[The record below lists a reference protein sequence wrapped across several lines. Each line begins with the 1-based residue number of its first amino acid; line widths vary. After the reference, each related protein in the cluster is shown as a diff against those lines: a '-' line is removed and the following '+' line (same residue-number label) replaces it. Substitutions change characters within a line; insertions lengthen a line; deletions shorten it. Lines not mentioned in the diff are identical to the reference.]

1 MSRTL
6 ACRVA
11 HVLGVVG
18 MLIAGAS
25 PAMAQAGAST
35 GFAGRVTD
43 ESGAGVPGATVTV
56 TGVDTGSKRV
66 VKTSDDGAW
75 EVRFLSPGSYTIQFE
90 ADRFKS
96 LRREGVSATTAE
108 MITVDARLEVGAV
121 AEAIEVTAEGS
132 MVSSS
137 SATIV
142 RALDEK
148 ELEALPTSARNFTQ
162 LLVIEPGVSADLS
175 ELLSNDNASIS
186 PSVNGA
192 RTTNNSFVFN
202 GIDVTNLLCC
212 SDRVNG
218 ERGTIGG
225 GGGTLSRN
233 LAPAPETLEEVKLQT
248 SLYDAATGRNGGG
261 NFQVVSKSGTNR
273 FDGTLY
279 YYHQNDNLIANDF
292 FFNRAGIE
300 RPLLRRHEMGVTV
313 GGPILK
319 NRTFFFAGY
328 QRTRARTSF
337 VDEASNTVRMPR
349 TLTDD
354 RSDAGI
360 NRFAA
365 SVWEPS
371 HGPFNPAAIN
381 PISRSLLQARLPD
394 GSFLVPSGANGINCE
409 LEEDQVAESCQVT
422 SVIPATYEQDQFTL
436 NLDHQLSAANRLTAK
451 FFFSDQPSRDPLAD
465 SNALT
470 LHEQEETTGQ
480 RTLSINDVHTFGAS
494 VVNEFRAGF
503 FRNRNN
509 TVPISYLTNAEF
521 GIRNPFAPGIPDLTQ
536 VTIDGEDV
544 GGEFQFGTLADGS
557 RIFDT
562 QTTYTLGNTVAFSKG
577 RHSFRVGG
585 EFRRHQLDGDLQ
597 EGRNRRHNFARWFDF
612 LTVGYRDPADRNR
625 ARQIADSALLY
636 GETERS
642 YRMND
647 WNWFIADDWKVSPS
661 LTLNLGVRHEYFGF
675 PSEENGLFAIFDYE
689 TAVASGSLQQ
699 GFLFPSNFNSA
710 VVPGA
715 AGIDLRR
722 AGSKT
727 IIPGDYNNIMPR
739 VGFAWTPGASRNL
752 VLRGGYGIFFERT
765 TGAFAN
771 SLRQS
776 APFFRE
782 AQLDDL
788 GDWNTVP
795 SDIPTFPIPGFRVG
809 FDDGEPQLE
818 GTHNPGTEFEAYET
832 QMVSPDLATPY
843 MQQWSLN
850 VQWEF
855 RRNWLLELGYVGS
868 KGTKLLQIANQAPP
882 LDLAVSGFLPRPGVP
897 GGGFRNNF
905 YVIDDDEFVQ
915 VPSVP
920 ADCDIFDDPDVCVIP
935 AELRSRLLGVDEDEG
950 ANMIFSNANSAY
962 HSLQASLQKRF
973 SQGFMFNVNYTF
985 SRAIDTFSD
994 EGLYQIEHDQ
1004 TRPDLNRALSDF
1016 HRKHR
1021 LILSWAWDLPFKGN
1035 RFLEGWQISGIGTFQ
1050 SGRPFTVFDS
1060 DFSGILF
1067 ASTRPRPN
1075 LASGA
1080 THADQT
1086 TSGPVGSRVDN
1097 YLNPDAFESSGLQFG
1112 NLGRNTVIGPSQR
1125 RLDVSLSKTT
1135 KLVSDTSIEFRIEAY
1150 NVTNTPSF
1158 RNPESDLSS
1167 GEFGEITRTY
1177 GGPRVIQLG
1186 AKLRF

>member
-1 MSRTL
+1 MTKALSRGIMLGSGVFALML
-6 ACRVA
+6 AGIPA
-11 HVLGVVG
+11 T
-18 MLIAGAS
+18 AQTGAT
-25 PAMAQAGAST
+25 T
-35 GFAGRVTD
+35 GLTGRVTD
-43 ESGAGVPGATVTV
+43 STGAAVAGVTVTV
-56 TGVDTGSKRV
+56 HNVDTGSQRV
-66 VKTSDDGAW
+66 VTTDTIGAW
-75 EVRFLSPGSYTIQFE
+75 EARFLPVGRYRVTFE
-90 ADRFKS
+90 LFGFRPV
-96 LRREGVSATTAE
+96 RREGVSVTTAE
-108 MITVDARLEVGAV
+108 MVAVDAVLEVGTV
-121 AEAIEVTAEGS
+121 AEAIEVNAAGA

-142 RALDEK
+142 RTLDSK

-175 ELLSNDNASIS
+175 DLLSNDNASIS

-212 SDRVNG
+212 NDRVNG

-261 NFQVVSKSGTNR
+261 NFQVVSKSGTNKVE
-273 FDGTLY
+273 GTLY
-279 YYHQNDNLIANDF
+279 YYHQNDKLIANDF

-300 RPLLRRHEMGVTV
+300 RPLLRRHEMGATV
-313 GGPILK
+313 GGPIVT

-360 NRFAA
+360 NQFAA
-365 SVWEPS
+365 SIWEPS
-371 HGPFNPAAIN
+371 HGPFNPGAIN
-381 PISRSLLQARLPD
+381 PISRRLLQARLPD
-394 GSFLVPSGANGINCE
+394 GTLLIPSGAGGLNCE
-409 LEEDQVAESCQVT
+409 LEEDQVAESCQVV

-436 NLDHQLSAANRLTAK
+436 NLDHQLFGSNRLSAK

-465 SNALT
+465 GDALT
-470 LHEQEETTGQ
+470 LHEQEETTSQ
-480 RTLSINDVHTFGAS
+480 RTLSLNDVHIFGPS

-509 TVPISYLTNAEF
+509 TVPIAYLTNAEF
-521 GIRNPFAPGIPDLTQ
+521 GIQNPFAPGIPDLTQ

-562 QTTYTLGNTVAFSKG
+562 QTTFTVGNTLSFAKG
-577 RHSFRVGG
+577 KHSFRVGG
-585 EFRRHQLDGDLQ
+585 EFRHHQLDGDLQ

-625 ARQIADSALLY
+625 ARQISDTALLY
-636 GETERS
+636 GETERA

-647 WNWFIADDWKVSPS
+647 WNWFIADDWKVSPK

-675 PSEENGLFAIFDYE
+675 PSEANGLFTVFDYPA
-689 TAVASGSLQQ
+689 AVASGNLQD
-699 GFLFPSNFNSA
+699 GFVFPSNFNRGI
-710 VVPGA
+710 VPGA
-715 AGIDLRR
+715 TGLNLRL
-722 AGSKT
+722 ADSKT

-739 VGFAWTPGASRNL
+739 IGFAFSPFSGRNL

-788 GDWNTVP
+788 GDWNVVP
-795 SDIPTFPIPGFRVG
+795 SDIPVFPIPRMFVG

-818 GTHNPGTEFEAYET
+818 GSHNPGTEFEAYET
-832 QMVSPDLATPY
+832 QMISPDLATPY

-850 VQWEF
+850 MQWEF

-868 KGTKLLQIANQAPP
+868 KGTKLLQIANQNQP
-882 LDLAVSGFLPRPGVP
+882 LDLSGTFLPRPGVP
-897 GGGFRNNF
+897 GGGFRGNY
-905 YVIDDDEFVQ
+905 YVIEDDEFVN
-915 VPSVP
+915 VGTIPE
-920 ADCDIFDDPDVCVIP
+920 DCDIFDDPDECVVP
-935 AELRSRLLGVDEDEG
+935 AELRGVLLGVDEDEG
-950 ANMIFSNANSAY
+950 ANMVYSNANSSY

-1004 TRPDLNRALSDF
+1004 TRPWLNRGLADF

-1021 LILSWAWDLPFKGN
+1021 LILSWSWDLPWKGN
-1035 RFLEGWQISGIGTFQ
+1035 RFLEGWQLSGIGTFQ
-1050 SGRPFTVFDS
+1050 SGRPFTVVDE

-1067 ASTRPRPN
+1067 ASTGPRPN
-1075 LASGA
+1075 LVPGA
-1080 THADQT
+1080 THEDQT
-1086 TSGPVGSRVDN
+1086 TTGSVRSRLDN
-1097 YLNPDAFESSGLQFG
+1097 YLNRDAFESSGTDWG
-1112 NLGRNTVIGPSQR
+1112 NLGRNTVIGPSQQ

-1135 KLVSDTSIEFRIEAY
+1135 RLTDGTSLELRAEAY

-1158 RNPESDLSS
+1158 RNPERDLSS

-1177 GGPRVIQLG
+1177 GGPRVVQLG
-1186 AKLRF
+1186 VKLRF